1 MSSNPNLNQ
10 AALSVLKEFVNA
22 NAVYVGYSG
31 GMDSHVLLHTV
42 SQSREQIS
50 KEIFAIHV
58 NHGLNEKANQWA
70 EHCQNVCD
78 AIDIKLIQINLDAT
92 APKGESQEEWARDL
106 RYEAVENILDKND
119 LFLTAHHKDDL
130 AETILLQLLRGAG
143 PAGLSAMPEKTQLG
157 EGWHVRP
164 LLDFTREEMASY
176 AADNN
181 LNWINDDSNDDVRF
195 DRNYLRQMVMP
206 SLKQRWPGVLKTL
219 SRAAGIQSNVNELI
233 EDLAAQDLSLCIKP
247 ENNTLNAHHLGALSS
262 ARAVNVIRYWLKMHQ
277 YRSPGAK
284 VLEQI
289 LSDIVNSQSDTSP
302 CIRWGDVEIRR
313 YRDMVFLTRG
323 LPTVSDDAKLISWNI
338 SDECELEFGKL
349 KADIITGQGIAYNKI
364 TGSRINIRYRTGHE
378 QIKLGGHH
386 HTLKNVFQ
394 EKGIP
399 PCFRAII
406 PLIYIDNR
414 LVEITGLCID
424 EDFTAGPDEKSLF
437 ISWDRADEIYAMQY

>member
-233 EDLAAQDLSLCIKP
+233 EDLAARDLSFCIKP

-277 YRSPGAK
+277 YRSPGA
-284 VLEQI
+284 
-289 LSDIVNSQSDTSP
+289 
-302 CIRWGDVEIRR
+302 
-313 YRDMVFLTRG
+313 
-323 LPTVSDDAKLISWNI
+323 
-338 SDECELEFGKL
+338 
-349 KADIITGQGIAYNKI
+349 
-364 TGSRINIRYRTGHE
+364 
-378 QIKLGGHH
+378 
-386 HTLKNVFQ
+386 
-394 EKGIP
+394 
-399 PCFRAII
+399 
-406 PLIYIDNR
+406 
-414 LVEITGLCID
+414 
-424 EDFTAGPDEKSLF
+424 
-437 ISWDRADEIYAMQY
+437 